1 MNSYTEYLNKKVME
15 QAWDIGY
22 LRGTLK
28 GILNIHSG
36 RLPEHVLEYIR
47 ESLKKTEGEP
57 ETSEIPVEYN
67 GSPQVEVFEEEDE
80 ESAGYTG

>member
-1 MNSYTEYLNKKVME
+1 MDRYIEYLNKKVMD

-36 RLPEHVLEYIR
+36 RLPEHVLRDIR
-47 ESLKKTEGEP
+47 KTLK
-57 ETSEIPVEYN
+57 ETD
-67 GSPQVEVFEEEDE
+67 GS
-80 ESAGYTG
+80 

>member
-57 ETSEIPVEYN
+57 ETSEIPVEHN

>member
-1 MNSYTEYLNKKVME
+1 MNSYTEYLNKKVMD

-36 RLPEHVLEYIR
+36 RLPEHVFEYIR

-57 ETSEIPVEYN
+57 ETSEIPVEHN

>member
-1 MNSYTEYLNKKVME
+1 MDRYIEYLNKKVMD

-36 RLPEHVLEYIR
+36 RLPEHVLRDIR
-47 ESLKKTEGEP
+47 KTLKETEGEP
-57 ETSEIPVEYN
+57 ETSEIPVEHN
-67 GSPQVEVFEEEDE
+67 GSPQVEVSE
-80 ESAGYTG
+80 ESD

>member
-1 MNSYTEYLNKKVME
+1 MNSYTEYLNKKVMD

-28 GILNIHSG
+28 GILNIHSE
-36 RLPEHVLEYIR
+36 RLPEHALEYIR
-47 ESLKKTEGEP
+47 ETLKRTEGEP
-57 ETSEIPVEYN
+57 ETSEIPVEHN
-67 GSPQVEVFEEEDE
+67 GSPQVEIFEEDE